1 MKSAWSISKKN
12 TVNKEFVRRYME
24 EDMKKTYKLKG
35 LDCANCLAK
44 MERKISRLKGV
55 RNVTSNFFTEKMV
68 IEADDI
74 LIPEIEE
81 AAAKIIKKYEPQIVL
96 EEA

>member
-1 MKSAWSISKKN
+1 
-12 TVNKEFVRRYME
+12 
-24 EDMKKTYKLKG
+24 
-35 LDCANCLAK
+35 

-74 LIPEIEE
+74 LMPEIEE

>member
-1 MKSAWSISKKN
+1 
-12 TVNKEFVRRYME
+12 
-24 EDMKKTYKLKG
+24 MKKTYKLKG

-44 MERKISRLKGV
+44 MERKISRLQGV
-55 RNVTSNFFTEKMV
+55 ISVSSNFFTEKMT

-74 LIPEIEE
+74 FMAEIE
-81 AAAKIIKKYEPQIVL
+81 AAAEKIIKKHEPRAVF

>member
-1 MKSAWSISKKN
+1 
-12 TVNKEFVRRYME
+12 
-24 EDMKKTYKLKG
+24 MKKTFKLKG

-55 RNVTSNFFTEKMV
+55 KEVSTNFFTEKMV
-68 IEADDI
+68 IEAEDNFM
-74 LIPEIEE
+74 PEIQE
-81 AAAKIIKKYEPQIVL
+81 AVSKIVKHYEPQVVF

>member
-1 MKSAWSISKKN
+1 
-12 TVNKEFVRRYME
+12 
-24 EDMKKTYKLKG
+24 MKKTYKLKG

-44 MERKISRLKGV
+44 MERRIRKLKGV
-55 RNVTSNFFTEKMV
+55 KDVSSNFFTENMI

-74 LIPEIEE
+74 FIADIEE
-81 AAAKIIKKYEPQIVL
+81 AAVKIVKKYEPQAVF

>member
-1 MKSAWSISKKN
+1 
-12 TVNKEFVRRYME
+12 
-24 EDMKKTYKLKG
+24 MKKTYKLKG

-44 MERKISRLKGV
+44 MERKISRLQGV
-55 RNVTSNFFTEKMV
+55 ISVSSNFFTEKMT

-74 LIPEIEE
+74 FIADIEE
-81 AAAKIIKKYEPQIVL
+81 AAVKIVKKYEPQAVF